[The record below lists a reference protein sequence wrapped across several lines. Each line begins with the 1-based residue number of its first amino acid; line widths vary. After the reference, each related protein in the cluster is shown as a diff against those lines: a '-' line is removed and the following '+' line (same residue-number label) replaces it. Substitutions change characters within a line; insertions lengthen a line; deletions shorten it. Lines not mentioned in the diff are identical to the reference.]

1 MIETESPRFYEHF
14 EHFTVPRQVLIFGLT
29 QSAALFRFDGV
40 LAPCLFLNL
49 RLIGLNEIAESL
61 FYKEVLM
68 NKKYVVRLSDAGRL
82 VCDEVVQKL
91 KGSSGKVRRAQ
102 VLLKADADGPEGRE
116 DCRGVWVSRADG
128 RERAAAVGVGRG
140 LSWR

>member
-1 MIETESPRFYEHF
+1 
-14 EHFTVPRQVLIFGLT
+14 VPRQVSILGLT

-91 KGSSGKVRRAQ
+91 KGSSEKVRRA
-102 VLLKADADGPEGRE
+102 
-116 DCRGVWVSRADG
+116 
-128 RERAAAVGVGRG
+128 
-140 LSWR
+140 